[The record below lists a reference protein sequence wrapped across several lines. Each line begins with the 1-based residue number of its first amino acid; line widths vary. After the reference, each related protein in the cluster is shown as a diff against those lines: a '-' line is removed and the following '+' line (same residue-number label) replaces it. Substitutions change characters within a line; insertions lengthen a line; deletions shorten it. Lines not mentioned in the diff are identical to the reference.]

1 MLSEPSEPSEPSSAE
16 VPSSGAAASGAPF
29 SEVPQAVLF
38 DMDGTLV
45 DTEGLWWQA
54 ATSVARALGV
64 DLGPADTPAV
74 LGRAA
79 EDVAAHLL
87 TAAERPAATLPDTA
101 RQLIDGFAAR
111 ITEQSGGVPLIPGAL
126 DLLGE
131 LRAEGIPTAL
141 VSASPR
147 SIVHLVLPF
156 LDHRFDLIVAAEDT
170 TRGKPYPDPYLKA
183 TDRLGVDPRRC
194 VAIEDSPT
202 GIAAA
207 TAAGCRVMAIDT
219 GRGLPSLHW
228 LMAEVIR
235 QSRRCR

>member
-1 MLSEPSEPSEPSSAE
+1 MW
-16 VPSSGAAASGAPF
+16 
-29 SEVPQAVLF
+29 EVPQAVLF

-45 DTEGLWWQA
+45 DTEGFWWQA
-54 ATSVARALGV
+54 ATSVARTLGV
-64 DLGPADTPAV
+64 ELGPADTPDV

-87 TAAERPAATLPDTA
+87 STAEPHAATLPGTA
-101 RQLIDGFAAR
+101 RQLIDAFAAR
-111 ITEQSGGVPLIPGAL
+111 ITEQPGGVPLIPGAL

-131 LRAEGIPTAL
+131 LHAEGIPTAL

-147 SIVHLVLPF
+147 SIVHLVLPL
-156 LDHRFDLIVAAEDT
+156 LDHHFALIVTADDT

-183 TDRLGVDPRRC
+183 TTQLGVDPRRC

-219 GRGLPSLHW
+219 GRGLPSLHS
-228 LMAEVIR
+228 LRAFKP
-235 QSRRCR
+235 

>member
-1 MLSEPSEPSEPSSAE
+1 MPSEP
-16 VPSSGAAASGAPF
+16 
-29 SEVPQAVLF
+29 PQAVLFDAVLF

-54 ATSVARALGV
+54 TAAVARTLGV
-64 DLGPADTPAV
+64 ELGPADTPDV

-87 TAAERPAATLPDTA
+87 ATAEPGPLATAQPDPSPTGRARHLPDTAHRLSSIA
-101 RQLIDGFAAR
+101 RQLIDAFAAR
-111 ITEQSGGVPLIPGAL
+111 ITKQPGGVPLIPGAL

-131 LRAEGIPTAL
+131 LHAEGIPTAL

-147 SIVHLVLPF
+147 SIVHLVLPQ
-156 LDHRFDLIVAAEDT
+156 LDHDFNLILTAEDT
-170 TRGKPYPDPYLKA
+170 ARGKPHPDPYLTA
-183 TDRLGVDPRRC
+183 ANRLGVDPRRC

-207 TAAGCRVMAIDT
+207 TAAGCRVMVIEAVH
-219 GRGLPSLHW
+219 GLPSLHS
-228 LMAEVIR
+228 LRDVT
-235 QSRRCR
+235 

>member
-1 MLSEPSEPSEPSSAE
+1 MPSETSLGASSREAL
-16 VPSSGAAASGAPF
+16 
-29 SEVPQAVLF
+29 QAVLF

-45 DTEGLWWQA
+45 DTEGFWWEA
-54 ATSVARALGV
+54 ATSVARSLGV
-64 DLGPADTPAV
+64 ELSPADTPDV

-87 TAAERPAATLPDTA
+87 STAEPPAATLPDTA
-101 RQLIDGFAAR
+101 RQLIDAFAAR
-111 ITEQSGGVPLIPGAL
+111 ITEQPGGVPLIPGAL

-131 LRAEGIPTAL
+131 LHLEGIPTAL

-147 SIVHLVLPF
+147 SIVQLVLPR
-156 LDHRFDLIVAAEDT
+156 LDHHFALIVTADDT
-170 TRGKPYPDPYLKA
+170 PRGKPHPDPYLKA
-183 TDRLGVDPRRC
+183 ANRLGVDPRRC

-219 GRGLPSLHW
+219 GRGLPSLHS
-228 LMAEVIR
+228 LRAFKP
-235 QSRRCR
+235 